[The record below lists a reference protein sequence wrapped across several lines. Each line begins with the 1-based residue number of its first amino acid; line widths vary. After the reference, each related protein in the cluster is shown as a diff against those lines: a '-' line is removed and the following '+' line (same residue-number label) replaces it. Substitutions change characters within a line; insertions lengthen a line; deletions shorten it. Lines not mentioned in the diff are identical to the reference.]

1 MKSEVLDKKKIV
13 DWVYIRLSWYWKGDA
28 VQTEFNEF
36 MNKLNSG
43 FFNCEEKDAK
53 EAEPND

>member
-28 VQTEFNEF
+28 VQTDFNE
-36 MNKLNSG
+36 G
-43 FFNCEEKDAK
+43 EKDAK